1 MASRIQ
7 GITVEIG
14 GDTTKLS
21 KALESVNKSIKG
33 TQSGLKDV
41 NKLLKLDPSNTE
53 LVVQKQKMLKD
64 AIEATKEKLAT
75 LKTAAQQA
83 NEQLANGEITQ
94 QQYDALQREIVETEQ
109 NLRSL
114 QDQAATTNATL
125 AKIDEAGEKLQNIG
139 SSVENVGKKFL
150 PVTAAVTG
158 LGTAAVKTAA
168 DFDSEMSKVSAI
180 SGATGDD
187 FDQLRAKA
195 REMGAKTKFSASEAA
210 SAMEY
215 MAMAGWK
222 TSDMLNGIE
231 GVMNLAAASGE
242 DLATTSDIVTDALT
256 AFGLSAADS
265 GHFADILAAASSN
278 ANTNVSMMGE
288 TFKYCAPIAGALGF
302 SAEDTAE
309 AIGLMANSGIKAS
322 QAGTSLRTIMNNL
335 SGEVTFVGKNIGEVT
350 IATSNADGS
359 MRSLNDILADCRVAF
374 SGLSESEKA
383 ANAEALVGKNA
394 MSGFLALMNSSQS
407 DIDKLSSAIE
417 NCDGA
422 SESMAETMQDNLN
435 GQLTILKSQLE
446 ELAISFGDILMPT
459 IRKIVSAVQQFV
471 DKLNSMDEGTR
482 ETIIKIG
489 LLAASIGPLL
499 IVLGKTISTVGTAM
513 RGFSSLAK
521 GVRLLITHVGSASG
535 VFSKLGV
542 VLGGLSGPVVAV
554 VAVIGTLVAAVMN
567 LWNTN
572 EEFRTAITSIWND
585 IVSKVKGF
593 CDQLTQRING
603 LGFDFKD
610 VTEVLKAV
618 WDGLCQVL
626 APLFE
631 GAFQN
636 ISTILGVV
644 LDTLLG
650 LFDVFSN
657 VFSGN
662 WSGAWEAAKG
672 IFSSIWDGV
681 KSIFSTTLTA
691 LKSALDVFLGLF
703 GTDWQTV
710 WGSIKNFFETVWNGI
725 SSFFSNTV
733 SAIQSVA
740 TTVFT
745 AVSSFFTTVL
755 TSIQTTFSTIWTAI
769 STAVSSVLNTIHTTV
784 TTVWTAISTAIS
796 TVMNTISTTI
806 TSVWNGIYNTMKP
819 LLDAFQYLFE
829 TIWQAIQILIGAALT
844 AIQTK
849 ITSIWNAIV
858 AFVTP
863 ILTGLQ
869 TTFSTVWSAIQ
880 TAISTVLT
888 AIQTAVTTVWNAIV
902 SFLTPLLTGIQTR
915 MSTAWNAIKTVISTV
930 LSAIQSTVSSIW
942 SAISSKI
949 SGVVNGIKS
958 VVSSGWNAM
967 KSTVSSLSNS
977 IKSAATTA
985 FNSMKSGISSTIS
998 GIKTTITNGFN
1009 SAVSFI
1015 KGLAGQAF
1023 SWGSDM
1029 IGNIV
1034 SGIQSRIQDVASAV
1048 SGVADR
1054 IRSFLHFS
1062 VPDEGPLADMES
1074 WMPDFMQG
1082 LANGIT
1088 TNTSLVTAAAENL
1101 STTLSTSITNS
1112 MRGVEQAYSKSWA
1125 AISQTVKTGTAGVSA
1140 AMKSAWS
1147 SITTSTASTWNSIKT
1162 TIQTSFAA
1170 VKTNVTSATAAV
1182 KTSMTSAWNAVKS
1195 LTTTSWNG
1203 IKTVITT
1210 AWNGIKSLTTSATA
1224 SVKSSMTS
1232 AWNAVKTLTNTSWN
1246 GIKTVITT
1254 AWNSIKSLTT
1264 SSVSTVRSTVTSS
1277 WNTLKSTTTSA
1288 FNSIKSTV
1296 SSAMSSLRSTVSS
1309 GVANIRSSFNSLGS
1323 IASSAYRWGAD
1334 ICSQMAAGV
1343 RAATGSVI
1351 AAAENVASRVRSL
1364 LHFSVPDEG
1373 PLSDADTYMPD
1384 FMKLLATGIKKNV
1397 KSVVKAVQGL
1407 AGSMSSNLTT
1417 PVDSLGD
1424 WMDSVVGSFA
1434 TTIKRSQSG
1443 VGSAARDVGSG
1454 IQSQLMAGLSGL
1466 KTQFQQLW
1474 TDLQGIT
1481 KTAVG
1486 SMSDEVKQGFTDIK
1500 DSIGELSSQTGSL
1513 GNAIRSLGDTFNSD
1527 FLKSLGNGISKVGDT
1542 VNTVTGLVD
1551 KLGSM
1556 KNTIPASVRS
1566 VQNGGQLKS
1575 QTNIRV
1581 AAYCRVSTG
1590 DESQQ
1595 TSYTTQKAFYK
1606 DLITRKP
1613 GWIFAGIYADEAK
1626 SGTNREHREEFNRMI
1641 KDAMDGKLDYIVT
1654 KSISRFARNT
1664 IDSLTCTRE
1673 LRQLKPP
1680 VGIYFEKE
1688 NIDTLDAKGELIL
1701 TILSALA
1708 QDESRSISD
1717 NIRWSIQKKFQSGV
1731 PHINL
1736 KRMLGY
1742 ELGENKQWVI
1752 VPEQAEIIRYIFD
1765 RFVKG
1770 QTANKIAQELN
1781 QMEKFTV
1788 NGKKWSASSILIVLR
1803 NEKYVGDIEMQKTIT
1818 KDFLTHRSSINKGEA
1833 PRYYVK
1839 NHHVGIIDRVTWDKV
1854 QTMLFE
1860 KPRADMTKGPGKKKV
1875 KSIKGSPFGN
1885 LRCGAILEN
1894 GPDAGKPCGEG
1905 FFRTTYTGVANGYS
1919 DERSLKAT
1927 GEDTGEYLE
1936 KYTYSYPVWRCKR
1949 KVGERDGEPPKN
1961 GSPDQKA
1968 YCRSKK
1974 GCMSDEEKEAA
1985 NKRCPSER
1993 YHECALEQSFMELL
2007 YSMKRDFEQHG
2018 DASMIV
2024 TMFDNA
2030 YEQAVRL
2037 ANNNSI
2043 SVQRMATVENQIKEM
2058 EERLQD
2064 AISHQ
2069 VAALREAA
2077 LEQNVELN
2085 EALSNG
2091 EVTIDD
2097 IDLDIRS
2104 GLTPGSIGV
2113 SFYGT
2118 ETEEGSEAQ
2127 IYTELVNDLQERL
2140 KTLQQERQTIE
2151 EEQGVLAIM
2160 KKNFEYFLACLKELP
2175 DTNAG
2180 GMPLRVNGLDVQG
2193 SLLRDVDG
2201 KPIEGRVSA
2210 VTRGRLKLTPER
2222 IAEAPDMLHF
2232 EKGIY
2237 CAFVESGVLQ
2247 GDVATYKTNFGVT
2260 LTSKG
2265 NRRTLDSFMGYKRS
2279 DMDGNVVYVDAPYKV
2294 YGFSIQ
2300 YRRYLTTAAKRE
2312 REEAV

>member
-256 AFGLSAADS
+256 AFGLSAAD
-265 GHFADILAAASSN
+265 
-278 ANTNVSMMGE
+278 
-288 TFKYCAPIAGALGF
+288 
-302 SAEDTAE
+302 
-309 AIGLMANSGIKAS
+309 
-322 QAGTSLRTIMNNL
+322 
-335 SGEVTFVGKNIGEVT
+335 
-350 IATSNADGS
+350 
-359 MRSLNDILADCRVAF
+359 
-374 SGLSESEKA
+374 
-383 ANAEALVGKNA
+383 
-394 MSGFLALMNSSQS
+394 
-407 DIDKLSSAIE
+407 
-417 NCDGA
+417 
-422 SESMAETMQDNLN
+422 
-435 GQLTILKSQLE
+435 
-446 ELAISFGDILMPT
+446 
-459 IRKIVSAVQQFV
+459 
-471 DKLNSMDEGTR
+471 
-482 ETIIKIG
+482 
-489 LLAASIGPLL
+489 
-499 IVLGKTISTVGTAM
+499 
-513 RGFSSLAK
+513 
-521 GVRLLITHVGSASG
+521 
-535 VFSKLGV
+535 
-542 VLGGLSGPVVAV
+542 
-554 VAVIGTLVAAVMN
+554 
-567 LWNTN
+567 
-572 EEFRTAITSIWND
+572 
-585 IVSKVKGF
+585 
-593 CDQLTQRING
+593 
-603 LGFDFKD
+603 
-610 VTEVLKAV
+610 
-618 WDGLCQVL
+618 
-626 APLFE
+626 
-631 GAFQN
+631 
-636 ISTILGVV
+636 
-644 LDTLLG
+644 
-650 LFDVFSN
+650 
-657 VFSGN
+657 
-662 WSGAWEAAKG
+662 
-672 IFSSIWDGV
+672 
-681 KSIFSTTLTA
+681 
-691 LKSALDVFLGLF
+691 
-703 GTDWQTV
+703 
-710 WGSIKNFFETVWNGI
+710 
-725 SSFFSNTV
+725 
-733 SAIQSVA
+733 
-740 TTVFT
+740 
-745 AVSSFFTTVL
+745 
-755 TSIQTTFSTIWTAI
+755 
-769 STAVSSVLNTIHTTV
+769 
-784 TTVWTAISTAIS
+784 
-796 TVMNTISTTI
+796 
-806 TSVWNGIYNTMKP
+806 
-819 LLDAFQYLFE
+819 
-829 TIWQAIQILIGAALT
+829 
-844 AIQTK
+844 
-849 ITSIWNAIV
+849 
-858 AFVTP
+858 
-863 ILTGLQ
+863 
-869 TTFSTVWSAIQ
+869 
-880 TAISTVLT
+880 
-888 AIQTAVTTVWNAIV
+888 
-902 SFLTPLLTGIQTR
+902 
-915 MSTAWNAIKTVISTV
+915 
-930 LSAIQSTVSSIW
+930 
-942 SAISSKI
+942 
-949 SGVVNGIKS
+949 
-958 VVSSGWNAM
+958 
-967 KSTVSSLSNS
+967 
-977 IKSAATTA
+977 
-985 FNSMKSGISSTIS
+985 
-998 GIKTTITNGFN
+998 
-1009 SAVSFI
+1009 
-1015 KGLAGQAF
+1015 
-1023 SWGSDM
+1023 
-1029 IGNIV
+1029 
-1034 SGIQSRIQDVASAV
+1034 
-1048 SGVADR
+1048 
-1054 IRSFLHFS
+1054 
-1062 VPDEGPLADMES
+1062 
-1074 WMPDFMQG
+1074 
-1082 LANGIT
+1082 
-1088 TNTSLVTAAAENL
+1088 
-1101 STTLSTSITNS
+1101 
-1112 MRGVEQAYSKSWA
+1112 
-1125 AISQTVKTGTAGVSA
+1125 
-1140 AMKSAWS
+1140 
-1147 SITTSTASTWNSIKT
+1147 
-1162 TIQTSFAA
+1162 
-1170 VKTNVTSATAAV
+1170 
-1182 KTSMTSAWNAVKS
+1182 
-1195 LTTTSWNG
+1195 
-1203 IKTVITT
+1203 
-1210 AWNGIKSLTTSATA
+1210 
-1224 SVKSSMTS
+1224 
-1232 AWNAVKTLTNTSWN
+1232 
-1246 GIKTVITT
+1246 
-1254 AWNSIKSLTT
+1254 
-1264 SSVSTVRSTVTSS
+1264 
-1277 WNTLKSTTTSA
+1277 
-1288 FNSIKSTV
+1288 
-1296 SSAMSSLRSTVSS
+1296 
-1309 GVANIRSSFNSLGS
+1309 
-1323 IASSAYRWGAD
+1323 
-1334 ICSQMAAGV
+1334 
-1343 RAATGSVI
+1343 
-1351 AAAENVASRVRSL
+1351 
-1364 LHFSVPDEG
+1364 
-1373 PLSDADTYMPD
+1373 
-1384 FMKLLATGIKKNV
+1384 
-1397 KSVVKAVQGL
+1397 
-1407 AGSMSSNLTT
+1407 
-1417 PVDSLGD
+1417 
-1424 WMDSVVGSFA
+1424 
-1434 TTIKRSQSG
+1434 
-1443 VGSAARDVGSG
+1443 
-1454 IQSQLMAGLSGL
+1454 
-1466 KTQFQQLW
+1466 
-1474 TDLQGIT
+1474 
-1481 KTAVG
+1481 
-1486 SMSDEVKQGFTDIK
+1486 
-1500 DSIGELSSQTGSL
+1500 
-1513 GNAIRSLGDTFNSD
+1513 
-1527 FLKSLGNGISKVGDT
+1527 
-1542 VNTVTGLVD
+1542 
-1551 KLGSM
+1551 
-1556 KNTIPASVRS
+1556 
-1566 VQNGGQLKS
+1566 
-1575 QTNIRV
+1575 
-1581 AAYCRVSTG
+1581 
-1590 DESQQ
+1590 
-1595 TSYTTQKAFYK
+1595 
-1606 DLITRKP
+1606 
-1613 GWIFAGIYADEAK
+1613 
-1626 SGTNREHREEFNRMI
+1626 
-1641 KDAMDGKLDYIVT
+1641 
-1654 KSISRFARNT
+1654 
-1664 IDSLTCTRE
+1664 
-1673 LRQLKPP
+1673 
-1680 VGIYFEKE
+1680 
-1688 NIDTLDAKGELIL
+1688 
-1701 TILSALA
+1701 
-1708 QDESRSISD
+1708 
-1717 NIRWSIQKKFQSGV
+1717 
-1731 PHINL
+1731 INL

-1742 ELGENKQWVI
+1742 ELGANKQWVI

-1770 QTANKIAQELN
+1770 QTANKIALELN

-2024 TMFDNA
+2024 AMFDNA

-2193 SLLRDVDG
+2193 TLLRDVDG
-2201 KPIEGRVSA
+2201 NAIEGRKRAITS
-2210 VTRGRLKLTPER
+2210 GKLKLTPER

-2300 YRRYLTTAAKRE
+2300 YRRYWHQDRISC
-2312 REEAV
+2312 